1 MNNTLNVCDRIG
13 LTTRTV
19 TEEGYLI
26 VPSNLARTGVQ
37 EYRAFELGLDAD
49 GMDPMKVV
57 RLHRPAEEVFN
68 PDSMASFE
76 NKPVTLGHPDKPVTS
91 DNWAELAKGD
101 VRDVRRA
108 GDLMTGKITVK
119 SRSAIDAIEAGTV
132 ELSNGYTFKLD
143 MTPGTAPDGQAYDA
157 IQRNIRG
164 NHVALV
170 ESARCGSVCR
180 LGDALGGVSDGG
192 LVPVGRDAFIGRQ
205 RTEWEHNYAS
215 ADDGGNN
222 SDSTELDEKG
232 VARAEQTAG
241 GAAAI
246 ASMKP
251 TGRTAFMKRQAAAW
265 QQGGDK

>member
-1 MNNTLNVCDRIG
+1 MKNTLNVCDRIG

-26 VPSNLARTGVQ
+26 APSTLARTGVQ

-49 GMDPMKVV
+49 GMDPMKII

-68 PDSMASFE
+68 PASMASFE
-76 NKPVTLGHPDKPVTS
+76 NKPITIGHPDKPVTS

-119 SRSAIDAIEAGTV
+119 SRSAIDAIESGTV

-143 MTPGTAPDGQAYDA
+143 MTPGTAPDGQAYDG

-180 LGDALGGVSDGG
+180 LGDASDSSTGSAYQ
-192 LVPVGRDAFIGRQ
+192 VGRGAFVGRQ
-205 RTEWEHNYAS
+205 RTEWERSSAL
-215 ADDGGNN
+215 ADDGGNR
-222 SDSTELDEKG
+222 S
-232 VARAEQTAG
+232 EQTVAD
-241 GAAAI
+241 AAAL
-246 ASMKP
+246 ARMKP
-251 TGRTAFMKRQAAAW
+251 IGRAAFMHRQAAAW
-265 QQGGDK
+265 QQGADK

>member
-13 LTTRTV
+13 LTARTV

-26 VPSNLARTGVQ
+26 VPSTLARTGVQ

-49 GMDPMKVV
+49 GMDPMKVI
-57 RLHRPAEEVFN
+57 RLHRPADEVFN
-68 PDSMASFE
+68 PASMASFE

-132 ELSNGYTFKLD
+132 ELSNGYTFKID
-143 MTPGTAPDGQAYDA
+143 MVPGTAPDGQAYDG

-170 ESARCGSVCR
+170 DSARCGSVCR
-180 LGDALGGVSDGG
+180 LGDASDSGTG
-192 LVPVGRDAFIGRQ
+192 STSLVGRDAFVGWQ
-205 RTEWEHNYAS
+205 RTERERSS
-215 ADDGGNN
+215 ALDDDGGNR
-222 SDSTELDEKG
+222 SD
-232 VARAEQTAG
+232 AEQTVAD
-241 GAAAI
+241 AAAL
-246 ASMKP
+246 ARMKP
-251 TGRTAFMKRQAAAW
+251 IGRAAFMQRQAAAW

>member
-1 MNNTLNVCDRIG
+1 MNTTLNVCDRIG
-13 LTTRTV
+13 LSTRTV

-26 VPSNLARTGVQ
+26 VPSTLARTGVQ
-37 EYRAFELGLDAD
+37 EYRAYELGLDAD
-49 GMDPMKVV
+49 GMDPMRVL
-57 RLHRPAEEVFN
+57 RLHRPADEVFN
-68 PDSMASFE
+68 PASMASFE

-101 VRDVRRA
+101 VREVRRA

-143 MTPGTAPDGQAYDA
+143 MTPGTAPDGKAYDG

-180 LGDALGGVSDGG
+180 LGDALGSVSDRAG
-192 LVPVGRDAFIGRQ
+192 LVGRAAFVERQ
-205 RTEWEHNYAS
+205 RIGS
-215 ADDGGNN
+215 DADA
-222 SDSTELDEKG
+222 TKLDEKG
-232 VARAEQTAG
+232 VARAEQAAE

-246 ASMKP
+246 AAKKP
-251 TGRTAFMKRQAAAW
+251 TGRAAFLHRQAAAW

>member
-19 TEEGYLI
+19 SEEGYLI

-49 GMDPMKVV
+49 GIDPMKVI

-68 PDSMASFE
+68 PASMASFE

-132 ELSNGYTFKLD
+132 ELSNGYTFKID
-143 MTPGTAPDGQAYDA
+143 MTPGTAPDGQAYDG

-180 LGDALGGVSDGG
+180 LGDALGSVWTRAG
-192 LVPVGRDAFIGRQ
+192 LVGRAAFVERQ
-205 RTEWEHNYAS
+205 RTGTD
-215 ADDGGNN
+215 ADA
-222 SDSTELDEKG
+222 TELDEKG

-251 TGRTAFMKRQAAAW
+251 AGRAAFMKRQATAW

>member
-13 LTTRTV
+13 LTARTV
-19 TEEGYLI
+19 TDEGYLI
-26 VPSNLARTGVQ
+26 APSTLARTGVQ
-37 EYRAFELGLDAD
+37 EYRAFELGMDAD
-49 GMDPMKVV
+49 GMDPMKVI
-57 RLHRPAEEVFN
+57 RLHRPAEEVF
-68 PDSMASFE
+68 DQASMASFE

-91 DNWAELAKGD
+91 DNWAALAKGD

-108 GDLMTGKITVK
+108 GDLMTGKITIK
-119 SRSAIDAIEAGTV
+119 SRNAIDAIESGTV

-143 MTPGTAPDGQAYDA
+143 MTPGIAPDGQAYDG

-170 ESARCGSVCR
+170 EAARCGSVCR
-180 LGDALGGVSDGG
+180 LGDALGSVSDGVG
-192 LVPVGRDAFIGRQ
+192 LVGRDAFMGRQ

-246 ASMKP
+246 AAMKP
-251 TGRTAFMKRQAAAW
+251 TGRAAFMKRQASMW